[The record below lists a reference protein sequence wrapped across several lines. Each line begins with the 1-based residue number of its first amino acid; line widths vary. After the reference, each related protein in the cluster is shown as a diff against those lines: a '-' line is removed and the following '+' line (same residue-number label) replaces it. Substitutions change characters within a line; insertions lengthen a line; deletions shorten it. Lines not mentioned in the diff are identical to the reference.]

1 MNPIRVLMPV
11 LPLLLVPACT
21 REEPKAPSP
30 ILKSPTTAPTPATTN
45 ADALLDAALIAK
57 GAKLHTALGCN
68 LCHTVDGSKSQ
79 APTLKNLYNS
89 QVKLDTGQTVTA
101 DEAYLR
107 QAILDPASQVVAGY
121 APTMLPM
128 KGTLRND
135 ELDALIAYYKSLAQ
149 PIDPK

>member
-1 MNPIRVLMPV
+1 VIPIRVLLPL

-21 REEPKAPSP
+21 REDPKAPTP
-30 ILKSPTTAPTPATTN
+30 ILKPPTTAPTPAQTQADTT
-45 ADALLDAALIAK
+45 AIIAK

-79 APTLKNLYNS
+79 APTLKDLYNS
-89 QVKLDTGQTVTA
+89 QVKLDTGETVTA
-101 DEAYLR
+101 DETYLR

-128 KGTLRND
+128 KGTLRDD
-135 ELDALIAYYKSLAQ
+135 ELDALIAYYKSLSPQ
-149 PIDPK
+149 